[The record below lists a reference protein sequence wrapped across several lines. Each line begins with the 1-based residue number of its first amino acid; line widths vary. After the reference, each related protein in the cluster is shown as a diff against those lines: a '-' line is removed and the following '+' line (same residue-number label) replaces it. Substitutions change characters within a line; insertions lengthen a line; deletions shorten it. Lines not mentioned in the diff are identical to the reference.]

1 MNFTV
6 IEWLSICLTAYHTG
20 RYVSEKNNKFLTTGI
35 FFFVK
40 NKYPRKCRY
49 INLAKWTLTFK
60 LAHPMWQTTVDISQI
75 IRVFPGYVL
84 IYTCIMLIITCAYER
99 LNIKP
104 RILYNG
110 VAYHV
115 EITWSTSVYLL
126 SPRFE
131 KKFHVRIWYTVK
143 HLKNVYCI
151 RFFMIKRIYLSKVY

>member
-1 MNFTV
+1 
-6 IEWLSICLTAYHTG
+6 
-20 RYVSEKNNKFLTTGI
+20 
-35 FFFVK
+35 
-40 NKYPRKCRY
+40 
-49 INLAKWTLTFK
+49 
-60 LAHPMWQTTVDISQI
+60 
-75 IRVFPGYVL
+75 
-84 IYTCIMLIITCAYER
+84 MLIITCAYER